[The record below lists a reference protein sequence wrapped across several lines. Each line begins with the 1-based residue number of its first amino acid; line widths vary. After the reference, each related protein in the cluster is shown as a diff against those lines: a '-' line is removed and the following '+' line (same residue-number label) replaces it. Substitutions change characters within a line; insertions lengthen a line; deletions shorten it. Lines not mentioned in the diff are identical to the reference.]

1 MTPRGLVA
9 PRPPVVPRLPVAPP
23 PFREETLSS
32 WLGRVACRYGLDAPA
47 VAAALDPS
55 RSGLPI
61 DDVAPDPVALRIW
74 ARACGI
80 DPGRLRRLS
89 VKDRYPGRTRDDFM
103 RSRRRQPIC
112 PACFA
117 ADHAQGRDTFLRA
130 WWLLGEACACPIHR
144 RMLIDRCAACHAPIT
159 IGFRPRDGRARAI
172 CAACRRELRSEGEGA
187 DDVLAPLL
195 IGLQHAIR
203 TVVTSDAG
211 QREILAQVIAT
222 LWAPLDEAG
231 AARPVLA
238 IWLGEP
244 NWHCPIEAAPA
255 IGAPAP
261 LSRLSVRWRAV
272 TLIAIGELFGADLA
286 SLRQPS
292 AAADRLLARAAPR
305 PPPQRRRARHLTS
318 PIELRPPGAYFDLAT
333 GILSSAD
340 WRAST
345 GQPEPRR
352 RRLLGR
358 LMEDAL
364 RPSGGLS
371 ADRVR
376 TESAEKLRKPTA

>member
-1 MTPRGLVA
+1 MTPNVKL
-9 PRPPVVPRLPVAPP
+9 PVVRRLPVAPP
-23 PFREETLSS
+23 PFRAETLSS

-47 VAAALDPS
+47 LTAALDPS
-55 RSGLPI
+55 RPDRPI
-61 DDVAPDPVALRIW
+61 DDVAAEPATLRTW
-74 ARACGI
+74 ARTCGI
-80 DPGRLRRLS
+80 DAGRLRQLCARD
-89 VKDRYPGRTRDDFM
+89 KYPERTRDDFV

-117 ADHAQGRDTFLRA
+117 ADHAQGRDSFLRA

-144 RMLIDRCAACHAPIT
+144 RMLIDRCAACHASIT
-159 IGFRPRDGRARAI
+159 IGFRMWDGRARAI
-172 CAACRRELRSEGEGA
+172 CNTCRRELRPEGEGA
-187 DDVLAPLL
+187 DDILAPRL

-203 TVVTSDAG
+203 AIVASDTERRG
-211 QREILAQVIAT
+211 LLAQVIAT

-255 IGAPAP
+255 IGAAAP

-272 TLIAIGELFGADLA
+272 TLIAVGELFGADLA

-305 PPPQRRRARHLTS
+305 TPPPPGRARPLTS
-318 PIELRPPGAYFDLAT
+318 PIRLRSPGAYLGLAT
-333 GILSSAD
+333 GILSSPD
-340 WRAST
+340 WRAGA
-345 GQPEPRR
+345 GQSERRR

-358 LMEDAL
+358 LMDEAL
-364 RPSGGLS
+364 RPSEVLS
-371 ADRVR
+371 ADRLR
-376 TESAEKLRKPTA
+376 AQSAQKLRKTTA